1 MIFAIKT
8 RLHQIPSF
16 NLLDAFKR
24 LDRNNTGHV
33 DAYKIHVFLKETQD
47 YISTNEELIAIIRRI
62 DLDGDDQISYAE
74 LRDFLPGD
82 F

>member
-1 MIFAIKT
+1 
-8 RLHQIPSF
+8 
-16 NLLDAFKR
+16 
-24 LDRNNTGHV
+24 V